1 MPAMGTLQNF
11 LKDHFLHYN
20 SGALVRAA
28 EGYKAHVEK
37 GGKMMVT
44 LAGAMSS
51 ARLGRILA
59 PMIRAGKVHAIST
72 TGANLEEDIY
82 RLIAFKH
89 YAYLPNYRMSAQEEE
104 KLLEQSFNRVTDLG
118 IPEHEAMR
126 VLESRLHAEWKKA
139 EEEQAAVPAN
149 APISEKLRKGRYF
162 PHEFLYKILQHKDLP
177 IDGHK
182 EESWVLAC
190 MEKNVPIFTPGWE
203 DSTSGNMFIAAIRRG
218 IIQNPLTVRDGKEA
232 FNSLADWY
240 IENSAKAP
248 IGFFQVGGGIAGD
261 YPICVVPMLRQDMEM
276 DVPLW
281 SYFAQIRDSHESYGG
296 YSGAYPTEKI
306 TWGKLD
312 SNSSI
317 HDIVSD
323 ATICAPLIFGYVMGY

>member
-1 MPAMGTLQNF
+1 MESNSSLKTF
-11 LKDHFLHYN
+11 LKEHFYHYN

-28 EGYKAHVEK
+28 EDYVRHIDR

-51 ARLGRILA
+51 ARLGKILA

-72 TGANLEEDIY
+72 TGANLEEDVY

-89 YAYLPNYRMSAQEEE
+89 YAHIPHYRMSAKDEE
-104 KLLEQSFNRVTDLG
+104 KLLDQSFNRVTDLA

-126 VLESRLHAEWKKA
+126 VLEERLHGVWKAAEA
-139 EEEQAAVPAN
+139 EQAKVAHN
-149 APISEKLRKGRYF
+149 APISEKLTKGRYF
-162 PHEFLYKILQHKDLP
+162 PHEYLYKILQQKDLP
-177 IDGHK
+177 IDGHR

-190 MEKNVPIFTPGWE
+190 MEKNIPIFTPGWE
-203 DSTSGNMFIAAIRRG
+203 DSTSGNMFIAAIRKG
-218 IIQNPLTVRDGKEA
+218 VIQNPLTVRDGKEA

-240 IENSAKAP
+240 IEESAKSP

-261 YPICVVPMLRQDMEM
+261 YPICVVPMLRQDMEIE
-276 DVPLW
+276 VPLW

-312 SNSSI
+312 ASSAM

-323 ATICAPLIFGYVMGY
+323 ATICAPLVFAYVMGY